1 MLEPGKGYQMHELS
15 TGRKF
20 VLCNVNVALVK
31 HSELLFFMW
40 SETVVHNT
48 PNSELPW
55 GLSLTLFALF
65 VIFIVNF
72 EMSIGFKW
80 PRQQQNRRKFQKQW
94 DFFNFNKHVS
104 KVHQSSSVWRLWK
117 FTADKTCLLQC
128 IVSVTLRWKTIRYI
142 NFKLRK
148 SIDARALVY
157 RKSVR
162 LMWLTCWLRSG
173 FSHLYYYSI
182 GFIFIFQCTVSARQS
197 L

>member
-128 IVSVTLRWKTIRYI
+128 IVSVTLRWKTQRLLISHCTSNSVTI
-142 NFKLRK
+142 FLKL
-148 SIDARALVY
+148 ALLLDWE
-157 RKSVR
+157 S
-162 LMWLTCWLRSG
+162 LIPS
-173 FSHLYYYSI
+173 FSAI
-182 GFIFIFQCTVSARQS
+182 VSS
-197 L
+197 NV

>member
-40 SETVVHNT
+40 SETVVHTT

-65 VIFIVNF
+65 VILIVNF

-80 PRQQQNRRKFQKQW
+80 SRQQQNRRNFQKQW

-128 IVSVTLRWKTIRYI
+128 IVYVTLRWKTILYI
-142 NFKLRK
+142 NFKLTK
-148 SIDARALVY
+148 LIDARALVY

-162 LMWLTCWLRSG
+162 LICLTCWLRSG
-173 FSHLYYYSI
+173 FSHFYYYRI
-182 GFIFIFQCTVSARQS
+182 GFSSIFQCTVSSRQY